1 MITLSAARGARRRRH
16 SARGDVH
23 TSRADHFFL
32 WQIATLA
39 GDRMKGKT
47 MMHGISRIA
56 LLAALAGT
64 GAAGSA
70 AAQDDDG
77 TLILL
82 DQVTITASS
91 EPLALSKTGATVDV
105 VTGAD
110 LKKSGETSV
119 ASQLARLPGVSMA
132 RNGGLGTSTALRLR
146 GLSGPYIGVRIDGID
161 VADPSGTQCAYDFGS
176 TTSGGVSR
184 IEVLRGSQSALYGSE
199 AIGGVVDITT
209 FRASEE
215 GTEAQIGIEAGSN
228 ETYSGTASVA
238 MKTDRA
244 ELAFSASRTTTEG
257 TSAYAYGT
265 EDDGFSAT
273 MLSFFAAYDVTDTL
287 RIGANGFARDSDTAF
302 DSQTADNAQTEEGSL
317 RGVRVFAELETGAV
331 KHELSF
337 ARTETSRFYPL
348 GFVQLYE
355 GERNQIAYKGNW
367 EASSQ
372 LSLNFGLDRTS
383 ESFGTEFDGGEAT
396 TSSAFTEL
404 LYAPNADLDLSL
416 ALRRDQH
423 DTFGG
428 KTSGRA
434 ALAWRPSE
442 DWVIRAVA
450 STGFRAPSLYELYSA
465 YGVTT
470 LTPES
475 SKSFEIGAEYL
486 LQGGSVQATL
496 FDTGIDNMIGWDG
509 SSTACAS
516 ASGGGWPGCYGQVEG
531 TTRTRGLELTGKVQ
545 VAEGWEVFG
554 NYTYADAVTSN
565 AGTDT
570 RLVRVPR
577 HDLTL
582 GVEGKL
588 GDRLTGI
595 FTVQHVADFLDN
607 GIYPAPVSEMPDYT
621 VANLTLTYE
630 VNDATQAYLRVENLF
645 DADYQTVR
653 NYGQP
658 GRQIFAGLRASF

>member
-1 MITLSAARGARRRRH
+1 
-16 SARGDVH
+16 
-23 TSRADHFFL
+23 
-32 WQIATLA
+32 
-39 GDRMKGKT
+39 
-47 MMHGISRIA
+47 MMQGISRIA
-56 LLAALAGT
+56 LLAALAAT
-64 GAAGSA
+64 GAAGGA
-70 AAQDDDG
+70 FAQDG
-77 TLILL
+77 NALILL
-82 DQVTITASS
+82 DEVTISASS
-91 EPLALSKTGATVDV
+91 QPLALSKTGATVDV
-105 VTGAD
+105 VTGEQ
-110 LKKSGETSV
+110 LRKSGETSV
-119 ASQLARLPGVSMA
+119 ASQLARLPGVSMT
-132 RNGGLGTSTALRLR
+132 RNGGMGTSTALRLR

-209 FRASEE
+209 FRASKE
-215 GTEAQIGIEAGSN
+215 GTEAQIGVEAGSDQ
-228 ETYSGTASVA
+228 TYSGTASVA
-238 MKTDRA
+238 VKTDRA
-244 ELAFSASRTTTEG
+244 ELAFSASRTTTQG

-302 DSQTADNAQTEEGSL
+302 DSQTADNAQTEEGRL
-317 RGVRVFAELETGAV
+317 RGIRVFAELETGAV

-337 ARTETSRFYPL
+337 ARTDTRRFYPL

-355 GERNQIAYKGNW
+355 GDRNQIAYKGNW

-383 ESFGTEFDGGEAT
+383 ESFGTEFEGGKAT
-396 TSSAFTEL
+396 TSAAFAEV

-423 DTFGG
+423 ETFGG

-470 LTPES
+470 LTPET
-475 SKSFEIGAEYL
+475 SKSFELGAEYL
-486 LQGGSVQATL
+486 MQGGSVQATL
-496 FDTGIDNMIGWDG
+496 FDTAIDNMIGWDG

-516 ASGGGWPGCYGQVEG
+516 ASGGGWPGCYGQVAG

-554 NYTYADAVTSN
+554 NYTYADAVTKNGATS
-565 AGTDT
+565 T

-607 GIYPAPVSEMPDYT
+607 GIWPAPVSAMPDYT
-621 VANLTLTYE
+621 VANVTLTYQ
-630 VNDATQAYLRVENLF
+630 VNDTAQAYLRVENLF

>member
-23 TSRADHFFL
+23 TSRADHLFL
-32 WQIATLA
+32 RQIATLA
-39 GDRMKGKT
+39 GNRMKGKT

-64 GAAGSA
+64 GAATGA
-70 AAQDDDG
+70 LAQDGDA
-77 TLILL
+77 LILL
-82 DQVTITASS
+82 DEVTIAASS
-91 EPLALSKTGATVDV
+91 QPLALSKTGATVDV

-132 RNGGLGTSTALRLR
+132 RNGGIGTSTALRLR

-238 MKTDRA
+238 MKSDRV

-273 MLSFFAAYDVTDTL
+273 MLSFYAAYDVTDTL

-337 ARTETSRFYPL
+337 ARTETQRFYPL

-372 LSLNFGLDRTS
+372 LSLNFGLDRTT
-383 ESFGTEFDGGEAT
+383 ESFGTEFDGGKAT

-465 YGVTT
+465 YGVTS

-486 LQGGSVQATL
+486 LPGGSVQATL

-509 SSTACAS
+509 ASTACAS
-516 ASGGGWPGCYGQVEG
+516 ASGGGWPGCYGQVSG

-545 VAEGWEVFG
+545 VAEGWEMFG

-607 GIYPAPVSEMPDYT
+607 GIYPAPTSPMPDYT

-630 VNDATQAYLRVENLF
+630 VNDAAQAYLRVENLF
-645 DADYQTVR
+645 DAEYQTVR